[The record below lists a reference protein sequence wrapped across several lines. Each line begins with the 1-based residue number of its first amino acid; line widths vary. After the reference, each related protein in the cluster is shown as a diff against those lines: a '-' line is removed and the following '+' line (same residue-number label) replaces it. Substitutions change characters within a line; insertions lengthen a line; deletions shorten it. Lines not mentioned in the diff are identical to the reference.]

1 MLPNMAIFLGYLC
14 WSGRANAAG
23 AARGGRET
31 EVRRGSPAAKLF
43 ECALEP
49 AENTRQIGGSRT
61 RQLAAGA
68 RPAARRPR
76 ADRTA
81 RPDRL
86 VGLVNS
92 PREQDERHE
101 PIRVR
106 ARTGREYPAER
117 GEPYAPAGG
126 RCTTRGASASGRQ
139 DGAPCPHCR
148 IGSPSPR
155 EG

>member
-68 RPAARRPR
+68 RRAARRR
-76 ADRTA
+76 RVDRTA
-81 RPDRL
+81 RLVRI
-86 VGLVNS
+86 VGLVRRL
-92 PREQDERHE
+92 REKDERAHRHRRRRRSKE
-101 PIRVR
+101 ERRVGKECV
-106 ARTGREYPAER
+106 RTCIYR
-117 GEPYAPAGG
+117 GL
-126 RCTTRGASASGRQ
+126 
-139 DGAPCPHCR
+139 PCY
-148 IGSPSPR
+148 
-155 EG
+155 